1 MHYSMYSIN
10 FVNNIFP
17 QEKLIEGDK
26 DFWVQKEKK
35 KTTKPIFFSFFK
47 CNIYKS
53 NILKRI
59 WLYKY
64 SGCHSN
70 IFKKKKQHYYFR
82 KTAQ

>member
-35 KTTKPIFFSFFK
+35 TTKPIFFF
-47 CNIYKS
+47 
-53 NILKRI
+53 
-59 WLYKY
+59 
-64 SGCHSN
+64 
-70 IFKKKKQHYYFR
+70 IF
-82 KTAQ
+82 